1 MSDTYEFIAL
11 DAFFGPARPIN
22 IVINLPSDDYPGDGG
37 EGGGEPSPPPETYND
52 GLLLDGQFYLALDG
66 SNYLTLT

>member
-22 IVINLPSDDYPGDGG
+22 IVINLPSGSYPGDGG
-37 EGGGEPSPPPETYND
+37 GGGDPSPPPAETYPD
-52 GLLLDGQFYLALDG
+52 GLLLDGQFYLALDAT
-66 SNYLTLT
+66 NYLALT